1 MSFVLESGFGSA
13 LGHNTVAIAAYA
25 GLGLVLFVVGF
36 RVVDLATPG
45 RLITVIRQERNPNA
59 TALATAGMVAIGMIV
74 SFSIYASGG
83 NLAEGLIATLVY
95 GLVGIVVQTVAMLV
109 FNLLIGVKVADL
121 CAEPRLEPAAV
132 LLSVTYVMI
141 GLVTGVSVI

>member
-1 MSFVLESGFGSA
+1 MPFVLESGFGSA

-25 GLGLVLFVVGF
+25 GLGMVLFVVGF

-59 TALATAGMVAIGMIV
+59 TALATAGMVAIGLIV
-74 SFSIYASGG
+74 SFSIYASSG
-83 NLAEGLIATLVY
+83 NLAEGLIATLAY

-121 CAEPRLEPAAV
+121 CAEPRLEPATV